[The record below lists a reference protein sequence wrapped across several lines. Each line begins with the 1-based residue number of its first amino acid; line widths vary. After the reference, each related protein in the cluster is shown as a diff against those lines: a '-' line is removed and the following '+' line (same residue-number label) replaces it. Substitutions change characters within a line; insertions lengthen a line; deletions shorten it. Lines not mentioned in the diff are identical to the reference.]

1 MSDEHMAGVAEKL
14 ELLKQRFKHRA
25 LDDIQ
30 AVLSAV
36 RGADRDPVSRDG
48 LSLAYQGL
56 HRLAGSAGT
65 FGFHALGDEARSLEL
80 MLKPYLEV
88 SPGGFPASSDSFDQI
103 LTEQFFHRIERMA
116 ELLTV
121 EEGRP
126 AQFDRSQSRAEDAA
140 SQPVAIIIEPDEE
153 ACESLAA
160 ALAPHGFTV
169 HCAASADRV
178 SRNVSDASVI
188 LVRNHCLTAP
198 DARFAIKAGM
208 PPVICM
214 GSEDAFD
221 DRYQLA
227 AYGVDG
233 FVSEPVN
240 VPVLADYM
248 EQLIS
253 ERTNHH
259 SDRVLVVDD
268 DPELL
273 EHYGVVLEAAGFDVR
288 KVSSPPDMLGVLSE
302 FRPDIVLMDIQM
314 GAYSGLTL
322 ARMLRFDPQWVGL
335 HIVFLSS
342 EEDRDFQFNALAYG
356 GDDFLTKPVSDR
368 ILVQAAKVRCYRA
381 KQLDKL
387 ASRDSLTG
395 LLKHSL
401 AMSEISKEHSRCQ
414 RLGLTSVVAMLDLD
428 HFKQV
433 NDQYGHRI
441 GDLVIKGLSNLL
453 RHRLR
458 KTDVIGRYGG
468 EEFIVAMHGCSV
480 QDASQ
485 SLKGI
490 CEQMASIAFPGGNR
504 EFFVTLSVGVAALD
518 AYDSADAAI
527 EAADRALYQRKS
539 AGRNGVTIDQE
550 TVGPGDP

>member
-1 MSDEHMAGVAEKL
+1 
-14 ELLKQRFKHRA
+14 
-25 LDDIQ
+25 
-30 AVLSAV
+30 
-36 RGADRDPVSRDG
+36 
-48 LSLAYQGL
+48 
-56 HRLAGSAGT
+56 
-65 FGFHALGDEARSLEL
+65 
-80 MLKPYLEV
+80 
-88 SPGGFPASSDSFDQI
+88 
-103 LTEQFFHRIERMA
+103 
-116 ELLTV
+116 
-121 EEGRP
+121 
-126 AQFDRSQSRAEDAA
+126 
-140 SQPVAIIIEPDEE
+140 
-153 ACESLAA
+153 
-160 ALAPHGFTV
+160 
-169 HCAASADRV
+169 
-178 SRNVSDASVI
+178 
-188 LVRNHCLTAP
+188 
-198 DARFAIKAGM
+198 
-208 PPVICM
+208 M

-414 RLGLTSVVAMLDLD
+414 
-428 HFKQV
+428 
-433 NDQYGHRI
+433 
-441 GDLVIKGLSNLL
+441 
-453 RHRLR
+453 
-458 KTDVIGRYGG
+458 
-468 EEFIVAMHGCSV
+468 
-480 QDASQ
+480 
-485 SLKGI
+485 
-490 CEQMASIAFPGGNR
+490 
-504 EFFVTLSVGVAALD
+504 
-518 AYDSADAAI
+518 
-527 EAADRALYQRKS
+527 
-539 AGRNGVTIDQE
+539 
-550 TVGPGDP
+550 